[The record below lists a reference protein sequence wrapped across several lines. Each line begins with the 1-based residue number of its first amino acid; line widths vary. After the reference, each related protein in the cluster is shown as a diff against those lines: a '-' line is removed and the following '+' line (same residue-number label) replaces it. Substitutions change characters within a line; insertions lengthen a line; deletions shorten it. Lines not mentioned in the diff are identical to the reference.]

1 MADMMDE
8 KYGKIG
14 GTSIE
19 TPLNCKQL
27 ISLNYPG
34 VVKNPSMMIE
44 TLGGESKLTKAFNDD
59 HAPLSLNFQPGN
71 PYCKPARGVACR
83 STSLLMKVK
92 RRYRRRRESED
103 GGLKTGSQGER
114 DGNSA
119 NGQYSAEVLGVI
131 GQKYE
136 FPYLCDFQYLPCEH
150 KSSGGEAESLIGKI
164 LPSAGEDISYV
175 DKDTPSFML
184 PEMFSKFDKPI
195 PYNYKAGHQLPNSKQ
210 QHEMDFRAKLIQ
222 HGRHKRTNY
231 AHVVSTMGDFEIP
244 KKPHPIAVEQLEAQK
259 PGATT
264 DEITKLFEQRPL
276 WSRNA
281 LRCNTEISTI
291 LIKGILCVVAYY
303 FQQGPWRGLWCR
315 MGYDPREHPESKKYQ
330 LLDFRIRKELTD
342 KRLKLLLKKK
352 RMILY
357 PHQSLKHKKG
367 VPTPL
372 LGSNPGQQVDHKET
386 IFTLKYP
393 FFVSSDNA
401 SQSVVPS
408 TSTSTPETQE
418 EGEPGEEDEVAIGE
432 EEEED
437 DEEDEEELDEEGID
451 DEGEE
456 MEEQDVLDVGQGVM
470 ENEKG
475 TEKDDKDGG
484 EESDSENEMA
494 MEMLEFMDS
503 SMMPS

>member
-1 MADMMDE
+1 
-8 KYGKIG
+8 
-14 GTSIE
+14 
-19 TPLNCKQL
+19 
-27 ISLNYPG
+27 
-34 VVKNPSMMIE
+34 
-44 TLGGESKLTKAFNDD
+44 
-59 HAPLSLNFQPGN
+59 
-71 PYCKPARGVACR
+71 
-83 STSLLMKVK
+83 MKVK

-150 KSSGGEAESLIGKI
+150 QSSGGEAESLIGKI

-386 IFTLKYP
+386 IDSYYIMRRGILPAYHQMFYQLCDLEDPELQAIVTNPLWHKKRPNMKTGY
-393 FFVSSDNA
+393 FEVEMFRQLRDALTQMIKDTVLEVNAKKLQQDNA